1 MASKYSYVTHQAKI
15 WTKRS
20 FLSFNKIYNP
30 KNGEKRDPKH
40 YARNTKNYAS
50 NRESTWSKSSPLKA
64 EST

>member
-20 FLSFNKIYNP
+20 FKKIYNP
-30 KNGEKRDPKH
+30 KNGEQRDPKH

>member
-30 KNGEKRDPKH
+30 KNGEQRDPKH
-40 YARNTKNYAS
+40 YARKKKN
-50 NRESTWSKSSPLKA
+50 
-64 EST
+64 